1 MANAGI
7 YVNNCCTEAFSAL
20 TAMFFIDLAKELA
33 AGKKA
38 GRAYL
43 HMNCANRLA
52 HRT

>member
-7 YVNNCCTEAFSAL
+7 YVNNCCAEAFSAL

-38 GRAYL
+38 GA
-43 HMNCANRLA
+43 RLIC
-52 HRT
+52 T